1 MWSLCTTKLP
11 YTTYLCG
18 VYELQSCPILHTHR
32 RSKRY
37 GRSGF
42 GRTTFWPMTTPTI
55 ISKLCACSEF
65 FNRGHRELLV
75 NLVAALLD
83 KWTAL
88 FLVSLIN
95 HQLHSPSPN
104 DHLGR
109 RHLFFAV
116 FSMLNWFKQW
126 TFLHYDEAK
135 DLVHCYT
142 CLLCFKEKQLRSA
155 NADPAFVS
163 SLNYVNNLIWIT
175 RKAELFNVASCP

>member
-1 MWSLCTTKLP
+1 M
-11 YTTYLCG
+11 
-18 VYELQSCPILHTHR
+18 
-32 RSKRY
+32 
-37 GRSGF
+37 
-42 GRTTFWPMTTPTI
+42 
-55 ISKLCACSEF
+55 
-65 FNRGHRELLV
+65 
-75 NLVAALLD
+75 NLVAALLE

-116 FSMLNWFKQW
+116 YSVLNWFKQW

-135 DLVHCYT
+135 ALVHCYT
-142 CLLCFKEKQLRSA
+142 CLLCFKEKRLRSA

-175 RKAELFNVASCP
+175 TKTELFNVASYP

>member
-1 MWSLCTTKLP
+1 M
-11 YTTYLCG
+11 
-18 VYELQSCPILHTHR
+18 
-32 RSKRY
+32 
-37 GRSGF
+37 
-42 GRTTFWPMTTPTI
+42 
-55 ISKLCACSEF
+55 
-65 FNRGHRELLV
+65 
-75 NLVAALLD
+75 NLVAALLE

-116 FSMLNWFKQW
+116 YSMLNWFKQW

-135 DLVHCYT
+135 DLVYCYT
-142 CLLCFKEKQLRSA
+142 CLLCFKEKRLRSA

-175 RKAELFNVASCP
+175 TKTELFNVACDKTDKLDLQFNLSDFVQDSVHR

>member
-1 MWSLCTTKLP
+1 M
-11 YTTYLCG
+11 
-18 VYELQSCPILHTHR
+18 
-32 RSKRY
+32 
-37 GRSGF
+37 
-42 GRTTFWPMTTPTI
+42 
-55 ISKLCACSEF
+55 
-65 FNRGHRELLV
+65 
-75 NLVAALLD
+75 NLVAALLE

-95 HQLHSPSPN
+95 YQLHSPSLN

-109 RHLFFAV
+109 RHLFFVV

-142 CLLCFKEKQLRSA
+142 CLLCFKEKRLRSA

-175 RKAELFNVASCP
+175 RKKD

>member
-1 MWSLCTTKLP
+1 MLP
-11 YTTYLCG
+11 P
-18 VYELQSCPILHTHR
+18 ESRHR

-55 ISKLCACSEF
+55 TSTLCAYSEF
-65 FNRGHRELLV
+65 INRGHRVTSEPCRCFV
-75 NLVAALLD
+75 GEMDCVIP
-83 KWTAL
+83 
-88 FLVSLIN
+88 SQP
-95 HQLHSPSPN
+95 HQPPASFTFPKRS
-104 DHLGR
+104 LGR

-126 TFLHYDEAK
+126 TFLRYDEAK
-135 DLVHCYT
+135 DLVYCYT
-142 CLLCFKEKQLRSA
+142 CLLCFKEKRLRSA

-175 RKAELFNVASCP
+175 RKTELFNVASCPL

>member
-1 MWSLCTTKLP
+1 M
-11 YTTYLCG
+11 
-18 VYELQSCPILHTHR
+18 HR

-55 ISKLCACSEF
+55 TSTLCACSEF
-65 FNRGHRELLV
+65 INRGHRVTSESYCRCFV
-75 NLVAALLD
+75 GEMDCVIP
-83 KWTAL
+83 
-88 FLVSLIN
+88 SQP
-95 HQLHSPSPN
+95 HQLPASFTSN

-135 DLVHCYT
+135 DLVYCYT
-142 CLLCFKEKQLRSA
+142 CLLCFKENRLRSA

-163 SLNYVNNLIWIT
+163 SLNYVNNGLQERLNYSMLLHVFMTKQTSWT
-175 RKAELFNVASCP
+175 